1 MKYKLFHYAPLGTA
15 FDEGLEWLKG
25 NSQSTDMIAA
35 TDPQWAYLRT
45 GKKAVLPPFE
55 LNGEKAQHLIDTV
68 PVKYL
73 IVETKPQRLG
83 LGAYY
88 RFTSALLREN
98 PLQWD
103 LVWSSSDR
111 SMEIYR
117 RTNFIHAPGRPE

>member
-1 MKYKLFHYAPLGTA
+1 
-15 FDEGLEWLKG
+15 
-25 NSQSTDMIAA
+25 
-35 TDPQWAYLRT
+35 
-45 GKKAVLPPFE
+45 VLPPFE

-73 IVETKPQRLG
+73 IAETKPQRLG

-98 PLQWD
+98 PLHWD

-111 SMEIYR
+111 SMVIYR
-117 RTNFIHAPGRPE
+117 RTDFMQGPERPE